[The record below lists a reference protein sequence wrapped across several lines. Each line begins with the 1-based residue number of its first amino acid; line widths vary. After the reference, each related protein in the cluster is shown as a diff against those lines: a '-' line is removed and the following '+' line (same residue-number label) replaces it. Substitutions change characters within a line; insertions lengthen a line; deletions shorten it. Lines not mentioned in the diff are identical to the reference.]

1 MIISAGCSADR
12 VPVIESVPCKAEIH
26 AHLEA
31 GLACKLAARGVNVAL
46 VGEDVHKLQIVPLAS
61 RKVIGVMRRGD
72 LHSSSP
78 KRHVYK
84 LCVCDDGNL
93 PAVQGVHNMLPMQVG
108 ISAYAS
114 AVT

>member
-1 MIISAGCSADR
+1 MRPVVGGYIRRAGS
-12 VPVIESVPCKAEIH
+12 K

-31 GLACKLAARGVNVAL
+31 GLACKLAARGVDAAL
-46 VGEDVHKLQIVPLAS
+46 VGEDVHELQVVPLAS
-61 RKVIGVMRRGD
+61 RKIIGVMRRGD

-78 KRHVYK
+78 KRHVHK

-93 PAVQGVHNMLPMQVG
+93 PAVQGVHNVLPMQVG
-108 ISAYAS
+108 VSAYAS